1 MNCNKKCYWNY
12 RGECCPEDEQ
22 GYDNTNPNETEKC
35 ITWIRPDFDTYF
47 WSVYDEISDLIN
59 HRNLGELED
68 IRTFIKNQRN
78 NQNKENDFIIFHD
91 VDEEWDNTIEEYY
104 RLKLIDNPNQNEQ
117 IKIKELYNKLSEKL
131 DSYWR

>member
-22 GYDNTNPNETEKC
+22 GYDNANPNETEKC
-35 ITWIRPDFDTYF
+35 IAWIRPDFDTYF
-47 WSVYDEISDLIN
+47 WSVYNEISDLIN

-78 NQNKENDFIIFHD
+78 DI
-91 VDEEWDNTIEEYY
+91 V
-104 RLKLIDNPNQNEQ
+104 
-117 IKIKELYNKLSEKL
+117 KIKPTPPPVKVVFDDGGISNKIKSWFKGGK
-131 DSYWR
+131 